1 VTSDQPF
8 EPPVAEPAADGAPQ
22 ASAAPPPDQI
32 GFRLIADSIDQMIF
46 STRPD
51 GFHDYFNKR
60 WYDFTGV
67 PDGSTDGEGW
77 NGMFH
82 PDDQERAWERW
93 RTSLAS
99 GEPYEIEYRLR
110 HRSGGYRWVLGR
122 AHPVRGADG
131 TILRWYGTCTDI
143 HDLKVA
149 EQKQRE
155 SEERLQ
161 RAFDA
166 GEIGDYDWNLKTGEI
181 SWSDN
186 LMKIVG
192 LPADTEVTGEAIW
205 NLIHPDDRQRTQTAV
220 EQAIASGEPM
230 DVAYRVVGA
239 DGTTRWIASRGRV
252 QYDEDGTPARL
263 VGVNFDVTAV
273 RRAEDRLHET
283 EARLQTLTDNLP
295 GVVVYQVVT
304 SRDMSER
311 HYVHVAASSQRVLG
325 IPCEAAMQD
334 PAVLMGRIDPEQL
347 DSVLRAEREAA
358 AKLKTL
364 DIEIGGGVPRGEVRT
379 RIISRPRELPD
390 GRLLWDGMVIDI
402 TDRKRAQEEAERSS
416 ALLRAIGDATPDLIF
431 AKDLDLRLLY
441 ANAATC
447 RTIGIPPERAVGTS
461 NTELATRAE
470 EGAALDAN
478 DRRVLESGQ
487 THVLE
492 ETFTSPDGTR
502 RVFRT
507 VKTPM
512 RDASGAIMGLVGIG
526 TDISD
531 RVEAEELLRQS
542 EARLRAIFEATPECI
557 KIVAPDG
564 TLMQMNYAGL
574 CMIEAPGA
582 DAVAGA
588 NVFDLISPECRD
600 EWRER
605 HERIVAGES
614 MSWEFD
620 IIGLEGTRRRMET
633 HAVPLPLPDG
643 RNAQLAVTRDISR
656 RKETEDA
663 LRESEERFR
672 TLADNMPTLC
682 WWADASGY
690 IYWYNRRWYE
700 YTGTTPKDM
709 EGWGWQSVHDPEV
722 LPEVMERWTASIATG
737 QPFEMTFPLRSAAGA
752 FRPFLT
758 RAVPLRDEAGEVVRW
773 FGTNTDIA
781 EVKQLEAALR
791 DLNETLEQRVAEEV
805 ERRVHAEEA
814 LRQAQK
820 METLG
825 QLTGGVAHDF
835 NNLLQIVSGNIGLIQ
850 RNLRDEDT
858 RLRRAADNA
867 ARGAERAAVLTQRL
881 LAFSRRQPLAPKA
894 IDPNRLVSA
903 MSELLHRTLGET
915 IEVETVLASRLWS
928 VEVDPHQLEN
938 ALLNLAINARDAMD
952 GGGKLTIE
960 TANTHLDRAYAS
972 QNAGVAPG
980 QYVAICVSD
989 TGCGMDE
996 DTVARA
1002 FEPFFTT
1009 KEVGKGT
1016 GLGLSMVYGFVK
1028 QSGGH
1033 LKIYSEPGEG
1043 TTVRIYMPRLHGGRH
1058 EPEEAASQA
1067 APEGTREETVLVCE
1081 DDDDVRA
1088 YTVEVLRE
1096 LGYRVLEAHDG
1107 PSALRLLERQEG
1119 AVDLLFTDIVLP
1131 SGMTGA
1137 VLAHEAKALRPDLK
1151 VLFTTGYARNA
1162 IVHQGRLDPGVELIT
1177 KPFSYSDLAARVRD
1191 ILDGNG

>member
-1 VTSDQPF
+1 MVGRGGEAAAGGAAASLLTNWLRHIGLVGGFHRLAARPEMFSKRGIRVTSDQPF
-8 EPPVAEPAADGAPQ
+8 DQTEAPGAGERVAGASPAPAP
-22 ASAAPPPDQI
+22 APDQI
-32 GFRLIADSIDQMIF
+32 AFHLIADSIDQMIW

-67 PDGSTDGEGW
+67 PAGSTDGEGW

-82 PDDQERAWERW
+82 PDDQERAWDSW
-93 RTSLAS
+93 RRSLAT
-99 GEPYEIEYRLR
+99 GQPYEIEYRLR
-110 HRSGGYRWVLGR
+110 HRSGVYRWVLGR
-122 AHPVRGADG
+122 AHPVRGAGG

-143 HDLKVA
+143 HDRKVA

-166 GEIGDYDWNLKTGEI
+166 GAIGDYEWDLKTGAI
-181 SWSDN
+181 SWSEN

-192 LPADTEVTGEAIW
+192 LPVDTKVDGETVW
-205 NLIHPDDRQRTQTAV
+205 KLIHPEDREPTQAAV
-220 EQAIASGEPM
+220 EQAIASRAPL
-230 DVAYRVVGA
+230 DVAYRIVGT

-252 QYDEDGTPARL
+252 QCDADGSPARL
-263 VGVNFDVTAV
+263 VGVNFDITAV
-273 RRAEDRLHET
+273 R
-283 EARLQTLTDNLP
+283 Q
-295 GVVVYQVVT
+295 
-304 SRDMSER
+304 
-311 HYVHVAASSQRVLG
+311 
-325 IPCEAAMQD
+325 
-334 PAVLMGRIDPEQL
+334 
-347 DSVLRAEREAA
+347 
-358 AKLKTL
+358 
-364 DIEIGGGVPRGEVRT
+364 
-379 RIISRPRELPD
+379 
-390 GRLLWDGMVIDI
+390 
-402 TDRKRAQEEAERSS
+402 AQEEADRSS

-447 RTIGIPPERAVGTS
+447 RTIGIPPERVVGTS
-461 NTELATRAE
+461 NRELATNEE

-478 DRRVLESGQ
+478 DRMVIESGETRVLEE
-487 THVLE
+487 V
-492 ETFTSPDGTR
+492 FTSPDGTR

-512 RDASGAIMGLVGIG
+512 RDAAGNVVGLVGVG
-526 TDISD
+526 TDLTD

-542 EARLRAIFEATPECI
+542 EARLRAIFDATPECI

-564 TLMQMNYAGL
+564 TLMQMNEAGL

-582 DAVAGA
+582 EAVAGA
-588 NVFDLISPECRD
+588 NVFELIAAPCRD

-605 HERIVAGES
+605 HARIVAGES
-614 MSWEFD
+614 MNWEFD
-620 IIGLEGTRRRMET
+620 IIGLGGTRRRMET

-643 RNAQLAVTRDISR
+643 RNAQLAVTRDITR
-656 RKETEDA
+656 RKQTEDA

-700 YTGTTPKDM
+700 YTGTTPEDM
-709 EGWGWQSVHDPEV
+709 EGWGWQSVHDPDV
-722 LPEVMERWTASIATG
+722 LPAVMERWTASIATG

-791 DLNETLEQRVAEEV
+791 DLNDTLEQRVAEEV
-805 ERRVHAEEA
+805 EQRAQAEEA

-850 RNLRDEDT
+850 RGLAEGDAK
-858 RLRRAADNA
+858 LKRAADNA
-867 ARGAERAAVLTQRL
+867 ARGAERAAILTQRL

-894 IDPNRLVSA
+894 TDPNRLVA
-903 MSELLHRTLGET
+903 GMSELLHRTLGET
-915 IEVETVLASRLWS
+915 IEVETVLASGLWS

-938 ALLNLAINARDAMD
+938 ALLNLAINARDAME

-1043 TTVRIYMPRLHGGRH
+1043 TTVRIYLPRLHGVRH

-1067 APEGTREETVLVCE
+1067 APEGTREETILVCE